1 VFPTIITIILGSL
14 GWKIFIVVDAARC
27 AGRTKNSKLSVPFP
41 KLTYTVLIA
50 AMVLAALLPSW
61 NGIKERSGFAAFK
74 VPSASMCPTICIGDY
89 LVADTHAY
97 RSQPPERGDIIM
109 MKHASS
115 DALFLKRVVAL
126 PGDRVSPGPNGSVLV
141 NGQPFRPPAPCSVPT
156 WEKREPGDYSSFRS
170 TTVPEGTFFVVGD
183 NLEDSH
189 DSRIREFGAVT
200 ADMIRGRP
208 LYFYWSVEV
217 GGPEQFRLDELV
229 RRRLSQLNDSREVI
243 TDPNARYSGAK
254 VDERT
259 LVPGKNARLGE
270 TRFETWLTQPAAK
283 MAAAAH

>member
-1 VFPTIITIILGSL
+1 MFSLFVSGTGQLYNRQPLKGLIFACVSWLIDFLIWQTRVLLVFPTIIGIILGSL

-27 AGRTKNSKLSVPFP
+27 ASRTKNSKLSVPFP
-41 KLTYTVLIA
+41 KFTYTVLIA
-50 AMVLAALLPSW
+50 VMVLAALLPSW

-97 RSQPPERGDIIM
+97 RPHPPVRGDIIM
-109 MKHASS
+109 LKHASS
-115 DALFLKRVVAL
+115 DALFLKRVIAL

-156 WEKREPGDYSSFRS
+156 WEKREPADYSSFRS

-183 NLEDSH
+183 NLEDSY
-189 DSRIREFGAVT
+189 DSRLREFGAVT

-208 LYFYWSVEV
+208 LYFYWS
-217 GGPEQFRLDELV
+217 PTF
-229 RRRLSQLNDSREVI
+229 SRI
-243 TDPNARYSGAK
+243 GC
-254 VDERT
+254 
-259 LVPGKNARLGE
+259 
-270 TRFETWLTQPAAK
+270 QI
-283 MAAAAH
+283 H